1 MKPPNHPLSKCLLT
15 AVVAVLVLFTMSS
28 AYGAP
33 KTLHGLITCYGWP
46 DNSPPGNGIA
56 FPILHSGA
64 GGQGTAANPIT
75 FATDQSEHKPGT
87 RVYVTALQKYFI
99 MEDECVACDND
110 WNNGHKRHIDLWVN
124 SNSHSNVSK
133 LLACEDK
140 LTQDSGSFIVN
151 PASNLTVNTTPLFDN
166 KKGCII
172 K

>member
-1 MKPPNHPLSKCLLT
+1 VKLSKNPLSKSPIVT
-15 AVVAVLVLFTMSS
+15 AVAMFVVLVLPL

-33 KTLHGLITCYGWP
+33 KTLHGLITCYGFP

-64 GGQGTAANPIT
+64 GGHGTVADPIT

-99 MEDECVACDND
+99 MEDECVACDDD
-110 WNNGHKRHIDLWVN
+110 WNNGHHRHIDLWVN
-124 SNSHSNVSK
+124 SDRHSNVSK

-140 LTQDSGSFIVN
+140 LTQDSGTFIVN
-151 PASNLTVNTTPLFDN
+151 PASNLTVNSTPLFDN